1 MRSYLADQW
10 RTHHGTV
17 LECLR
22 VDKGLVR
29 TSSTDLTCA
38 CFALGRALAAGAG
51 RYLAYQQQGGA
62 SCLQARSFTLGEP
75 DPSIRSR

>member
-1 MRSYLADQW
+1 MRGYLADEW

-38 CFALGRALAAGAG
+38 CYALGRALAAGAG
-51 RYLAYQQQGGA
+51 R
-62 SCLQARSFTLGEP
+62 
-75 DPSIRSR
+75 